1 VTIPESVLTMRIA
14 VFEGCTSL
22 TNFAVDPLNPAYSS
36 SPDGVLFDESQAT
49 LIAYPGAKTG
59 TYVVPDSVTRI
70 DDYAFYQRRGVTC
83 VTIPERVIDIGYHSF
98 IGCTGLTNFTVAP
111 LNPTYSSRDGV
122 LFDKLQDTLLIYPG
136 GKAGPYLVPNS
147 VTQLGANAFY
157 NCTDLTSLTI
167 PKSVTEI
174 AIFGFKVETF
184 YGCSSLTNITVDPFN
199 TNYSS
204 RDGVLFDKLQDR
216 LLVYPGGKAGPYLVP
231 NSVTQLWGN
240 AFYNCA
246 GLTSLTIPKS
256 VTEIA
261 IFGFKVETFY
271 GCSSLTNI
279 TVDPFNTNYSSL
291 DGVLFNKSQDTLLI
305 FPGGKSGGYLVP
317 ASVTNIDAVAFADC
331 TGLNNITVGKSVAR
345 IGSYAFRDCTGLARI
360 YFTGDAPLVE
370 NAAGFDD
377 NRLTIYYLPGTKGWG
392 STFAGRPAVLWNPT
406 IQVDKASL
414 GATPNGLGFNVVG
427 TPNIPFVVETSTR
440 LAGGT
445 WVALQTFTL
454 TNGLVSF
461 TDPAWANSRARFYR
475 IRSP

>member
-1 VTIPESVLTMRIA
+1 
-14 VFEGCTSL
+14 
-22 TNFAVDPLNPAYSS
+22 
-36 SPDGVLFDESQAT
+36 
-49 LIAYPGAKTG
+49 
-59 TYVVPDSVTRI
+59 VPDSVTRI
-70 DDYAFYQRRGVTC
+70 DDYAFYQSTGVTC

-122 LFDKLQDTLLIYPG
+122 LFDKLQDTLLI
-136 GKAGPYLVPNS
+136 
-147 VTQLGANAFY
+147 
-157 NCTDLTSLTI
+157 
-167 PKSVTEI
+167 
-174 AIFGFKVETF
+174 
-184 YGCSSLTNITVDPFN
+184 
-199 TNYSS
+199 
-204 RDGVLFDKLQDR
+204 
-216 LLVYPGGKAGPYLVP
+216 YPGGKAGPYLVP

-305 FPGGKSGGYLVP
+305 FPGGKSGGYMVP

-345 IGSYAFRDCTGLARI
+345 IGSYAFRDCTGLAGI

-370 NAAGFDD
+370 NAVGFDD
-377 NRLTIYYLPGTKGWG
+377 KRLTIYYLPGTKGWG